1 MQIIKTNPSGID
13 MSSQE
18 FREAGHTLVDRIARF
33 LDEIP
38 GKPVT
43 RSESPSTVRKMLN
56 RYQLRDE
63 GEETSL
69 ILEESVD
76 LLFEHSLLTG
86 HPRFWGYISSSA
98 APIGALADMLAASVN
113 ANVGAFA
120 LSPMA
125 TEIERQ
131 TIEWLARL
139 IGYDPACGGLF
150 VSGGNMANFHG
161 FLAARKYKLGNSLR
175 TKGITESIPP
185 GKKLTLY
192 CSGGTHTW
200 INKAAELFG
209 HGTDAIR
216 WVDLTPTQQMNTVHL
231 RQLIGE
237 DLADGHLPFL
247 VIGNAGAVATGVI
260 DPLQKIAAICQEHQL
275 WFHIDGAYGAPA
287 AILPE
292 LQEPFNGL
300 QLADSIALDPHKW
313 LFSPLEAGCILVRD
327 PKLLQDTFSFH
338 PEYYSFDG
346 DSSDAPLNYHEYGVQ
361 NSRGFR
367 ALKVWMSMRQIGKNG
382 IAESIRKN
390 IMLSESFFNMVSA
403 TPELEAVSHHL
414 SIACFRYVPGEL
426 HEKDPDAYLDDL
438 NKKLLLQLQ
447 AGGEIY
453 LSNAVIEGRYYLRL
467 CIVNFRTTQADL
479 EATVSIILRE
489 GRKLIQTRHD

>member
-1 MQIIKTNPSGID
+1 MEIIKASSKID

-18 FREAGHTLVDRIARF
+18 FREAGHTLVDLIAGF
-33 LDEIP
+33 LEEIP

-43 RSESPSTVRKMLN
+43 RSESPSTVRKLLQTF
-56 RYQLRDE
+56 QLIDE
-63 GEETSL
+63 GQETTR
-69 ILEESVD
+69 ILEESAE

-161 FLAARKYKLGNSLR
+161 FLAARKYKLGDVLR
-175 TKGITESIPP
+175 TKGIAESIPA

-192 CSGGTHTW
+192 CAGGTHTW
-200 INKAAELFG
+200 VNKAAELFG
-209 HGTDAIR
+209 HGTEAIR
-216 WVDLTPTQQMNTVHL
+216 WVDLAPSQQMNTVHL
-231 RQLIGE
+231 RQLISN
-237 DLADGHLPFL
+237 DLADGHLPFM

-260 DPLQKIAAICQEHQL
+260 DPLQEIADICRDNQI

-287 AILPE
+287 ALLPE
-292 LQEPFNGL
+292 LQESFRGL

-327 PKLLQDTFSFH
+327 PKHLQDTFSFH
-338 PEYYSFDG
+338 PEYYNFDG
-346 DSSDAPLNYHEYGVQ
+346 DASDAPLNYFEYGVQ

-367 ALKVWMSMRQIGKNG
+367 ALKVWLSIRQIGKNG

-390 IMLSESFFNMVSA
+390 IMLTESFFKMVSA
-403 TPELEAVSHHL
+403 TPELEAASHHL
-414 SIACFRYVPGEL
+414 SITCFRYVPGDL
-426 HEKDPDAYLDDL
+426 HEKNPDAYLDEL
-438 NKKLLLQLQ
+438 NKKLLLRLQ
-447 AGGEIY
+447 EGGEIY

-467 CIVNFRTTQADL
+467 CIVNFRTSQADL

-489 GRKLIQTRHD
+489 GRRLIQT